1 MLELNLLPDVKIN
14 FLKTQSLKHS
24 IVSICI
30 IVSIVFLALFG
41 AFIYYVYIY
50 QKNEISN
57 QNTKITSYIAQIKSN
72 KNLDKILTIQNQLNS
87 LPNIESQTT
96 VPSRLFGFISQ
107 FTPTK
112 ATISDLNVDLT
123 SNSITL
129 NGSADSLSTV
139 NQFVDTLK
147 FTTYNTPTSKDKTAF
162 SSVSL
167 ASFSYSSSNSNP
179 SNSAQYSI
187 SFNYDPALLSNSN
200 TVNLIVP
207 NITTTRSI
215 LNQPL
220 NLFKAN
226 STKG

>member
-1 MLELNLLPDVKIN
+1 MLELNLLPEVKIN
-14 FLKTQSLKHS
+14 HLKTQRLKHS

-41 AFIYYVYIY
+41 GFIYYVYIF
-50 QKNEISN
+50 QKNDISN
-57 QNTKITSYIAQIKSN
+57 QNTKITSYISQIKSN
-72 KNLDKILTIQNQLNS
+72 KDLDKILTIQNQLNS

-107 FTPTK
+107 VTPTK
-112 ATISDLNVDLT
+112 ATISDLNVSLT
-123 SNSITL
+123 SSSITL

-147 FTTYNTPTSKDKTAF
+147 YTTYNTSTSKNKSAF
-162 SSVSL
+162 SAVTLS
-167 ASFSYSSSNSNP
+167 SFSYSSSNS
-179 SNSAQYSI
+179 SSTKAAQYSI
-187 SFNYDPALLSNSN
+187 TFNYDPTLLSNSS

-226 STKG
+226 TTKG